1 MFATSTEVEIP
12 VTTLVDGTALI
23 VICPNYVTAP
33 VFTADASTL
42 PFVSVC
48 SGSSSFPFAAVPTY
62 GAPGPFA
69 NLAASFQNFAIDTLV
84 VDFINTQ
91 NHLDVQGKFITSMYS
106 EAPNA
111 SWVKTAANI
120 YTSGSISI
128 NDA

>member
-23 VICPNYVTAP
+23 IICPNSATAP
-33 VFTADASTL
+33 VFTANSYTL

-62 GAPGPFA
+62 GVAGPFA
-69 NLAASFQNFAIDTLV
+69 NLASSFQNFAIDTLV
-84 VDFINTQ
+84 IDFINTQ
-91 NHLDVQGKFITSMYS
+91 NHLDVQGKFITSMSS

-111 SWVKTAANI
+111 TWVKSAANLHNTGNI
-120 YTSGSISI
+120 SIS
-128 NDA
+128 DA